1 MKTLILLI
9 GAIITGFAAKAQIT
23 GEFANLPI
31 THIQTANEMYQNNSQ
46 FTNKDNKFDNSK
58 PYLTSNGT
66 YWVPGYSN
74 PANRERNTQ
83 NGLAPNTSINPV
95 QSDVINY
102 YIQENL
108 NTENSNTIIIPRN
121 VINSSY
127 SDRNNW

>member
-9 GAIITGFAAKAQIT
+9 GAIIVGFTANAQIT

-46 FTNKDNKFDNSK
+46 FMNKDNKFDPNK
-58 PYLTSNGT
+58 PYLTSNGS

-74 PANRERNTQ
+74 PANRDRNTQ
-83 NGLAPNTSINPV
+83 NGSAPNTSINPL
-95 QSDVINY
+95 QSDPINS

-108 NTENSNTIIIPRN
+108 NTENNNTIIIPRN

-127 SDRNNW
+127 SDRIGW

>member
-9 GAIITGFAAKAQIT
+9 GAILVGVSANAQIT
-23 GEFANLPI
+23 GEFANLPT

-66 YWVPGYSN
+66 YWTPGYSN

-83 NGLAPNTSINPV
+83 NGAAPNTSINPI
-95 QSDVINY
+95 QSDPINY

-108 NTENSNTIIIPRN
+108 NTDYNNTIIIPRN

-127 SDRNNW
+127 SDRIGW